1 MFPNWLSLEK
11 MDLKSRR
18 KTPANDAQLIQLVRT
33 RFGRENV
40 KERVNV
46 SSCGLV
52 VTLHGMVES
61 TGERSRL
68 ETLVKGTPGVE
79 DVINKLGIRRAE

>member
-1 MFPNWLSLEK
+1 

-18 KTPANDAQLIQLVRT
+18 NTPANDAQLIQLVRT
-33 RFGRENV
+33 RLGRENV
-40 KERVNV
+40 KDRVNV

-61 TGERSRL
+61 TDERSRL
-68 ETLVKGTPGVE
+68 ETLVKRMPGVKN
-79 DVINKLGIRRAE
+79 VINKLGIW